1 MALDP
6 ANIGREFISDQTY
19 LVGREKVREFA
30 RAVGELSPLCHDVV
44 AARAAGYADVV
55 ASTTFPIAIT
65 LEIVGDFVTDPAV
78 GLDWSRVV
86 HGDQR
91 FAYSRPIVA
100 GDELQV
106 TTVIEDIKAIAGNDM
121 ITVRSDLTA
130 SNGEQVAQVWTS
142 LVARGEAA

>member
-1 MALDP
+1 VALDP
-6 ANIGREFISDQTY
+6 ANIGRRFESDQTY

-30 RAVGELSPLCHDVV
+30 RAVGETSPLCHDVN

-65 LEIVGDFVTDPAV
+65 LEIVGTFVTDPAV

-91 FAYSRPIVA
+91 FEYIAPVVA
-100 GDELQV
+100 GDELSV
-106 TTVIEDIKAIAGNDM
+106 TTEIEDIKAIAGNDM
-121 ITVRSDLTA
+121 ITVRSDLIRHGDVIA
-130 SNGEQVAQVWTS
+130 KVWTS

>member
-1 MALDP
+1 VALDA
-6 ANIGREFISDQTY
+6 ANIGKSFVSDQTY

-30 RAVGELSPLCHDVV
+30 RAVGETSPLCHDVA

-91 FAYSRPIVA
+91 FAYSRPVVA
-100 GDELQV
+100 GDELTV

-121 ITVRSDLTA
+121 ITVRSDLNDATGA
-130 SNGEQVAQVWTS
+130 QVAQVWTS
-142 LVARGEAA
+142 LVARGDAA

>member
-6 ANIGREFISDQTY
+6 ANIGRKFESGQTY
-19 LVGREKVREFA
+19 LVGREKIREFA
-30 RAVGELSPLCHDVV
+30 RAVGETNPLCHDPL
-44 AARAAGYADVV
+44 AARAAGYSDVV

-91 FAYSRPIVA
+91 FEYRSPIVA
-100 GDELQV
+100 GDELSV
-106 TTVIEDIKAIAGNDM
+106 ATEIEDIKAIAGNDM
-121 ITVRSDLTA
+121 ITVRSDLVRHNEVVA
-130 SNGEQVAQVWTS
+130 SVWTS